1 MECLELSVTQSLVKT
16 LKFLYK
22 YKKRIINSYLLFIYE
37 KVDSGLSR
45 DIEKLIPEKNILSDM
60 YLKQYEKN
68 NEILKDTNLS
78 PGLYRKIRSIDFS
91 DLINNVLNIYL
102 NLTGNL
108 PIINTLLICNE
119 NTNFEK
125 IKSFLYRAIFCDKPI
140 LFLIANMECLELSV
154 TQKIIRTLKGLYK
167 KKNNVINSYL
177 IFIYEKVDSGLARD
191 IEKLIPEKN
200 ILNDKYLIQSENKDA
215 SLENIELYYAKY
227 SGFGKTTEIIHK
239 VKDNNGE
246 YHYLPIGGSF
256 TRNYVINNLENL
268 QINFEN
274 AKNTYLHLDLSD
286 TDNDDLMI
294 EILFKL
300 IILRYL
306 NSNDKIF
313 YLGYNIN
320 IIIEIPQGF
329 VDYLEKYKLLSLFKK
344 VYIDT

>member
-1 MECLELSVTQSLVKT
+1 MIKDTNIDYPYNYEMNSIEN
-16 LKFLYK
+16 
-22 YKKRIINSYLLFIYE
+22 INKYLLKLFKNNNI
-37 KVDSGLSR
+37 
-45 DIEKLIPEKNILSDM
+45 DIELL
-60 YLKQYEKN
+60 YKN

-268 QINFEN
+268 QIREEN
-274 AKNTYLHLDLSD
+274 RLEVYEIYQFKQSIYEQTDKAFKKNES
-286 TDNDDLMI
+286 
-294 EILFKL
+294 
-300 IILRYL
+300 IIINQEY
-306 NSNDKIF
+306 
-313 YLGYNIN
+313 YLGQNYDLLIL
-320 IIIEIPQGF
+320 
-329 VDYLEKYKLLSLFKK
+329 YLYLL
-344 VYIDT
+344 